1 VSARKRS
8 AGEGSVYF
16 NATRD
21 RWEGTLDLG
30 RGPDGKRRRRKVT
43 APSRAEAAKR
53 LGELRR
59 QVDAG
64 STATNGNT
72 TVAELLD
79 RWSSDVLPARVTPR
93 TLGSYRW
100 AIEEHLKPGLGSRRL
115 DKLTPDEVDAFL
127 KAKADAGLSRSSV
140 VRFRGLLGQALRWAE
155 RRGMVARNVATLSDL
170 PVDTKPAEHGRA
182 LTANEALRFLD
193 ACEHHRLGAMWTLQM
208 ALGLR
213 PGEVAGLSWQDL
225 DLEAEVPVVHVRS
238 NLRWTLQEPELVAPK
253 TSKSRRTLA
262 IPARAVAALRR
273 HREAQALERMVL
285 GQHWPA
291 QWSALV
297 FTTEA
302 GTPCDPPNV
311 RRHLRKV
318 AAAAGIGVVKPYD
331 LRHTAATMLAES
343 GAPLEHIAD
352 QLGHED
358 TNMGRHVY
366 VHVKAP
372 HIAVAVDPMDRLL
385 GS

>member
-1 VSARKRS
+1 
-8 AGEGSVYF
+8 
-16 NATRD
+16 
-21 RWEGTLDLG
+21 
-30 RGPDGKRRRRKVT
+30 
-43 APSRAEAAKR
+43 
-53 LGELRR
+53 
-59 QVDAG
+59 
-64 STATNGNT
+64 
-72 TVAELLD
+72 
-79 RWSSDVLPARVTPR
+79 
-93 TLGSYRW
+93 
-100 AIEEHLKPGLGSRRL
+100 
-115 DKLTPDEVDAFL
+115 
-127 KAKADAGLSRSSV
+127 
-140 VRFRGLLGQALRWAE
+140 
-155 RRGMVARNVATLSDL
+155 
-170 PVDTKPAEHGRA
+170 
-182 LTANEALRFLD
+182 
-193 ACEHHRLGAMWTLQM
+193 MWTLQL

-213 PGEVAGLSWQDL
+213 PGEVAGLSWSDV

-262 IPARAVAALRR
+262 IPARAVTALRG
-273 HREAQALERMVL
+273 HRDAQTLERMVL

-291 QWSALV
+291 EWSALV